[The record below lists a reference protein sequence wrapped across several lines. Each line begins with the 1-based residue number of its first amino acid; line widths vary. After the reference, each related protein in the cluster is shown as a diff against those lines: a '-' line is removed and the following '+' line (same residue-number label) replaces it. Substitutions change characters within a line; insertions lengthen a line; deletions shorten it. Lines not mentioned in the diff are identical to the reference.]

1 LEARVHPT
9 MIPAIHPLA
18 NVNDSFNAIF
28 IKGNAVG
35 DLMLY
40 GRGAGELPTGSAV
53 VGDIISV
60 LRNEETPA
68 IQRQYTTKE
77 LVAPEDIKSQ
87 YYIRITV
94 KDQPGVLGKI
104 TTIFGQ
110 NQVSILSFIQKPK
123 KEDFVSLVLVTH
135 DTFEGSINKSL
146 EEIQK
151 LDMIDKVKN
160 VIRIENLG

>member
-1 LEARVHPT
+1 MP
-9 MIPAIHPLA
+9 P
-18 NVNDSFNAIF
+18 
-28 IKGNAVG
+28 IK
-35 DLMLY
+35 
-40 GRGAGELPTGSAV
+40 
-53 VGDIISV
+53 
-60 LRNEETPA
+60 
-68 IQRQYTTKE
+68 RQYTTKE

-160 VIRIENLG
+160 VIRIENLA